1 MKTILITGD
10 HPRHLYF
17 ADKFTKEI
25 ASMGID
31 LLWVIEK
38 REAFMPTPDK
48 DLNLE
53 LKRLFNLHFE
63 KRAKAEEVF
72 FGNKAGEYAKKN
84 IKKIMNIDP
93 IDLDNGSFFKICNDF
108 KPEFLLSNGC
118 HIISN
123 ETLNVTKISNWNVH
137 GGLSP
142 WYKGGATHFWPT
154 YLMEPE
160 FTGITVHDT
169 TQNLDAGAIIH
180 QEIVDLNIEDGI
192 HENACRI
199 TRDFSISFPKLLK
212 NCFNKK
218 KFLKGIP
225 QQSSG
230 RNFTGKLWKPSM
242 LKVIYELFD
251 DKINKYCLENKIP
264 RKPKIKSVLI

>member
-1 MKTILITGD
+1 MKIILITGD

-17 ADKFTKEI
+17 ADKFIEEI
-25 ASMGID
+25 LGMGIN

-38 REAFMPTPDK
+38 REAFVPTPDK
-48 DLNLE
+48 DLNIE
-53 LKRLFNLHFE
+53 LKKLFNLHFE

-72 FGNKAGEYAKKN
+72 FGNKAGEYAKKKIKEIIN
-84 IKKIMNIDP
+84 IEP
-93 IDLDNGSFFKICNDF
+93 VDLNNGRFFKICNDF
-108 KPEFLLSNGC
+108 KPEFILSNGC

-123 ETLNVTKISNWNVH
+123 ETLNITKISNWNVH

-160 FTGITVHDT
+160 FTGITVHET
-169 TQNLDAGAIIH
+169 TKDLDAGAIIH

-192 HENACRI
+192 HENACRV
-199 TRDFSISFPKLLK
+199 TRDFSVNFPKLLS
-212 NCFNKK
+212 KK
-218 KFLKGIP
+218 IDELDKLKGIP
-225 QQSSG
+225 QQTSG

-242 LKVIYELFD
+242 LKIIYELFD
-251 DKINKYCLENKIP
+251 DKIIKYCLENKIS
-264 RKPKIKSVLI
+264 RTPKIKSILN